1 MSLLSYL
8 DFQLKFKDTAEF
20 NTILTIVENMAED
33 MEDDY
38 ESYLMKNIVLEEEGY
53 VVEFTYGYEELE
65 SITVSRRGDNL

>member
-8 DFQLKFKDTAEF
+8 DFQLKFKDPAEF

>member
-8 DFQLKFKDTAEF
+8 DFQLKFKDPAEF
-20 NTILTIVENMAED
+20 NTILTIVKNMAED

-38 ESYLMKNIVLEEEGY
+38 ESYLMKNIVLEEEEY
-53 VVEFTYGYEELE
+53 IIEFTYGYEELE